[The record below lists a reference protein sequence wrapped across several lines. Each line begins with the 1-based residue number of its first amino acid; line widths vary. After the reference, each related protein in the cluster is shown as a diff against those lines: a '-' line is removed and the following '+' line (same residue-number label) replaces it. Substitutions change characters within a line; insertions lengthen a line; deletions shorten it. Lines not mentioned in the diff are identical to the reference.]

1 MEIIWKSTAVPLFF
15 RLKCH
20 NKCTK
25 EAPSCRIS
33 FLPSK
38 SCLNPEPAGTGHT
51 CVVWYFQFF
60 LPVAKIRRTESVP
73 SDINNPVDRPQE
85 APQFGTLPKAI
96 TKKVESLYASALT
109 MWSEEKPEL
118 CLTKSLLW
126 HPLDKKWITLS
137 PYTRFSFS
145 LWAFLTESIYI
156 FDSWY
161 FMFGYVWDK
170 YRILILTYLSWE
182 YFKYCYWRLAS
193 NRGQCCF
200 HQDHP
205 PVMNQLDSSSN
216 PSSTTSSTP
225 SSPAPFQQSNPP
237 SATPPPN
244 PSPKGHR
251 DSRFNFPG
259 GWYDTLSC
267 VHQVCIE
274 TCCLEEH
281 LLAIL
286 Q

>member
-1 MEIIWKSTAVPLFF
+1 MLPLFF

-38 SCLNPEPAGTGHT
+38 PCLKLYPAGTWRTGCRTH
-51 CVVWYFQFF
+51 CVTFQFS

-96 TKKVESLYASALT
+96 TKKVERLYASALM
-109 MWSEEKPEL
+109 MWSEEKSEL
-118 CLTKSLLW
+118 CLTTSLLVKG
-126 HPLDKKWITLS
+126 HHLDKKL
-137 PYTRFSFS
+137 
-145 LWAFLTESIYI
+145 E
-156 FDSWY
+156 
-161 FMFGYVWDK
+161 M
-170 YRILILTYLSWE
+170 
-182 YFKYCYWRLAS
+182 
-193 NRGQCCF
+193 NRGHCCF

-205 PVMNQLDSSSN
+205 PVLNQLDSSSN

-259 GWYDTLSC
+259 GCCDTLSC
-267 VHQVCIE
+267 VHQME
-274 TCCLEEH
+274 TCCL
-281 LLAIL
+281 AAKTFL
-286 Q
+286 QYFSKTKSLSLY